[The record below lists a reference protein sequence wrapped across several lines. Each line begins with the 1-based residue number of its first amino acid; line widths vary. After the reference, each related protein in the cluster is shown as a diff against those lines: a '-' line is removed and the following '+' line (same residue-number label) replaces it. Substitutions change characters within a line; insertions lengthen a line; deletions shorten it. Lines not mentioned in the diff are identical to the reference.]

1 MRVDPVGGA
10 APLLQT
16 ETVQKHYV
24 GTWRLRAPRRVVHA
38 VDGITLSV
46 MPGKTLG
53 IVGESGCGK
62 STMARLLLKLEPPTG
77 GKVLFDGIDLASQDG
92 AQQLQYRRA
101 VQAVFQ
107 DPYSSLSP
115 RMRVGALLSE
125 PLIVHGVRDAG
136 ARQRRVAQML
146 ELVGL
151 PANAVDRFP
160 HEFSGGQRQ
169 RIAIARALILDPR
182 AVILDEPTSAL
193 DVSIRAQILNLL
205 HDLQQ
210 RLGVAYVFIS
220 HDLQAVASLADTIAV
235 MYLGQV
241 VEIGPVQEVARSPA
255 HPYTQMLF
263 AASRPNLQT
272 GHAPKGEPPNP
283 DAPPPGC
290 RFHPRC
296 PKVMP
301 RCHTEEPA
309 VRAVGQSRVT
319 CHLYPLTEE

>member
-1 MRVDPVGGA
+1 MRVDGAMDA

-24 GTWRLRAPRRVVHA
+24 GAWRLRAPRRVVHA
-38 VDGITLSV
+38 VDGISLSV
-46 MPGKTLG
+46 FPGKTLG

-62 STMARLLLKLEPPTG
+62 STMARLLLKLEAPTS
-77 GKVLFDGIDLASQDG
+77 GKVLFDGSDLAIHDS
-92 AQQLQYRRA
+92 ARQLLFRRS

-115 RMRVGALLSE
+115 RMRVGALLEE
-125 PLIVHGVRDAG
+125 PLIVHGVRA
-136 ARQRRVAQML
+136 AAERQQRVAKML

-151 PANAVDRFP
+151 PANAVGRFP

-169 RIAIARALILDPR
+169 RIAIARALILNPR

-241 VEIGPVQEVARSPA
+241 VEWGPAQDVAVRPM

-263 AASRPNLQT
+263 AASRPSAST
-272 GHAPKGEPPNP
+272 GDAPQGEPPNP
-283 DAPPPGC
+283 DAPPSGC

-309 VRAVGQSRVT
+309 VRTVGPSRVT
-319 CHLYPLTEE
+319 CHLYPLTQE